1 MAKLP
6 IQRLKVEHL
15 ERKLFM
21 ERETHPEPFFSQRE
35 EIGTS
40 KKIK

>member
-21 ERETHPEPFFSQRE
+21 ERETHPEPFFLNER
-35 EIGTS
+35 
-40 KKIK
+40 K

>member
-6 IQRLKVEHL
+6 IQRLKVEYL

-21 ERETHPEPFFSQRE
+21 ERETHPEPFFSSTRGNRHIE
-35 EIGTS
+35 
-40 KKIK
+40 KN